1 VSAPTISTRVVHV
14 DPVQP
19 DQSVMRAAGA
29 LIAAGGLVAFPTESF
44 YGLGADAL
52 DAAAIARVF
61 EVKGRP
67 EGKPLL
73 VLVDSVEM
81 AERLTI
87 HIGDGARALMRRHWP
102 GPLTLVLEA
111 ARTVP
116 PGLTGG
122 TGTVGVRMPGHSVAH
137 ALVRAAARPVTAPSA
152 NPSAA
157 PPPLT
162 AAAVREYFD
171 GRIELILDGGATA
184 GGAGSTVADCT
195 VWPPRIL
202 RQGPVVVE
210 GACASPA

>member
-1 VSAPTISTRVVHV
+1 MSTATVSTHIVSV

-29 LIAAGGLVAFPTESF
+29 LVETGGLVAFPTESF

-52 DAAAIARVF
+52 DARAIARVF

-67 EGKPLL
+67 ENKPLL
-73 VLVDSVEM
+73 VLVDSIDM
-81 AERLTI
+81 AAQLTT
-87 HIGDGARALMRRHWP
+87 HIGAGARALMERHWP

-111 ARTVP
+111 ARSIP
-116 PGLTGG
+116 AGLTGS
-122 TGTVGVRMPGHSVAH
+122 TATIGVRMPGHPVAR
-137 ALVRAAARPVTAPSA
+137 ALVSAARRPLTAPSA

-157 PPPLT
+157 PPPRT
-162 AAAVREYFD
+162 AEAVREYFD
-171 GRIELILDGGATA
+171 GRVELILDGGPTA

-202 RQGPVVVE
+202 RHGPVVLEVPC
-210 GACASPA
+210 G